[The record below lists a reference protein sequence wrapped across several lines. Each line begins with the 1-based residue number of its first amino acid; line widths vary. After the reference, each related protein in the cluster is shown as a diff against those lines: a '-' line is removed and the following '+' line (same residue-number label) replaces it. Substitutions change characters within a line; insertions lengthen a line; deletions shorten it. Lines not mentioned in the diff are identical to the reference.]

1 MVRIFLLIVFLFCS
15 AFNYQAQSNF
25 SVGVRAGI
33 LEGAGKALGSTV
45 VIKKNITSD
54 FKLTLNSSYYN
65 WNNKNDY
72 SVYRGVYHQGQ
83 MYIKKFI
90 DYLIPV
96 RVGLE
101 YNFGKSK
108 SRPYLAIEW
117 AVNFIA
123 NEIHYPYLIET
134 DTFSYIM
141 YDKEK
146 SKSAY
151 ASFGFCLG
159 YSFFLNDN
167 FNIDFSVVSHTGG
180 NLQYANFS
188 GGINYNL

>member
-1 MVRIFLLIVFLFCS
+1 MVRIFWFAVILCCS
-15 AFNYQAQSNF
+15 SINNHAQSQF
-25 SVGVRAGI
+25 SVGVRTGI
-33 LEGAGKALGSTV
+33 LEGAGKAFGGAI
-45 VIKKNITSD
+45 VIKNNITPD

-65 WNNKNDY
+65 WHNKNDY
-72 SVYRGVYHQGQ
+72 SINRG
-83 MYIKKFI
+83 MYNPGGMYVKKFI

-96 RVGLE
+96 RVGIE

-117 AVNFIA
+117 AVNFIGD
-123 NEIHYPYLIET
+123 ETHYPYLIET

-146 SKSAY
+146 TKSVY

-159 YSFFLNDN
+159 YTFFINDD
-167 FNIDFSVVSHTGG
+167 FNIDLSVVSHSGG
-180 NLQYANFS
+180 NLQYANFN

>member
-15 AFNYQAQSNF
+15 SFNYQAQSNF
-25 SVGVRAGI
+25 SVGVRTGI
-33 LEGAGKALGSTV
+33 LEGAGKALGGTV
-45 VIKKNITSD
+45 VIKKNITMD
-54 FKLTLNSSYYN
+54 FKLILNSSYNY

-72 SVYRGVYHQGQ
+72 SVNRRLYQPDQLYT
-83 MYIKKFI
+83 KKFI

-96 RVGLE
+96 RVGFE

-117 AVNFIA
+117 AVNFIK

-159 YSFFLNDN
+159 YSFFMNED
-167 FNIDFSVVSHTGG
+167 FNIDFSVISHTGG
-180 NLQYANFS
+180 NLQYANFC
-188 GGINYNL
+188 GGVNYYL